1 MKKTFSLIL
10 SLALLMS
17 SFSAITVHAADA
29 SSYFKEEEAFFF
41 SFENKSDLDEPD
53 MQFDNGSD
61 GTFQTA
67 GAATYFTPGANGSAG
82 AVAVH
87 TEVKEGNQGIQNS
100 GVNNIKLIPGKDY
113 EISMNIKLLSA
124 YNYAICPNVNFF
136 IMTQNTKTYSNA
148 ACTEGESSTGS
159 YYSVFKVKGDS
170 VFTKNSDGTIS
181 DEWST
186 LKATFTVPTQFSSN
200 RFVKAG
206 ELSNFQIFARFGSSE
221 HSIDTASDF
230 TSEFYATREDVTVRV
245 TNGKPEIRKNVWIEY
260 ALDDICLLPAA
271 YTSESVDPEPE
282 PEPRELAFW
291 DQDFESGKLGTGE
304 DGLLYEAMSYTPEF
318 TDDTPEELPDSTKAL
333 KAVYKDSADGLL
345 DLKIKTG
352 DNSKKL
358 WYNRTYKV
366 SFWAKTS
373 QAVVD
378 YAKNTG
384 KSMHFIQERTSEQR
398 LERRKDKWPN
408 MELKVEYDTNWK
420 YYEIY
425 YRETLNESLSR
436 SSENDGWTTIFDFR
450 FKLPG
455 NRSDSPATD
464 ADGDKTYT
472 YKTLAGESV
481 TEKAKNF
488 EIYLDDFKVEPTNIV
503 YNGDMAI
510 AEAADSTIPFLHYD
524 GRTKNNGQDY
534 YLAGSDTFSP
544 AVLGDGTITADNT
557 FAEVSGIAN
566 ENVLKL
572 TEADDKMHQEVEI
585 DNKKKYTVSFWAK
598 ADDGAAV
605 GKNLLPV
612 MDRSIIGDM
621 RDDTTIEITPKDNSA
636 KVSINDPANPD
647 YNLGMGYG
655 NTTGETGDVPFM
667 LFSGPMGNSHS
678 STTLNLTAAGE
689 KIVKDDY
696 FTRLKAD
703 PATAWN
709 YEYYNGESWVSTNN
723 QDEFS
728 SNLALTEGW
737 KEYTFDYE
745 CNYEGDHYRMPEFS
759 IDTDEAVNFSLA
771 NISIVEQESGEEP
784 VTPPPA
790 DTPSEFKASNV
801 SATSSKESLTTSD
814 SINVSWDFEMESG
827 KDTQEADG
835 KSFIKIYANDG
846 ANRYFVAAA
855 RADAAGRADIKA
867 TQDLFGKNLEF
878 EVIPVDKNGNCG
890 HSGTAVFSGKITL
903 AMTSDLAI
911 DLNKTSVNWSVN
923 VTAAETGAA
932 SAYIAQYDANNK
944 LVKIDLE
951 PISYT
956 DGEKTFGSNINVLD
970 SAVKVKLMVW
980 SDTFTPLASVKTVEL
995 MPVNKDPFAG
1005 DDQINVVFL
1014 GDSLY
1019 AGAGAGSE
1027 ENKWVTKVSKWF
1039 EQTYA
1044 TDNVKVTCTNKGV
1057 GGTTT
1062 EYSLVRVLR
1071 DVVALEPD
1079 VVFFSH
1085 TINDGSRD
1093 TRRNMESVVR
1103 TLMEMDNPP
1112 YIIFTRSTNQNLT
1125 QSNGYGNQVADF
1137 YNLPLIDDLEAYKA
1151 VLAETGKPASDFFSD
1166 GTHPNA
1172 AGYQIIVDEV
1182 IRCIESGR
1190 YYHRPVVRSD
1200 KLMENSGTI
1209 AEVNFISATD
1219 SSVVKLNGNWST
1231 GSNYVHS
1238 TTVGDTMTINF
1249 TGDIFAFEYGLH
1261 NDAGNIEV
1269 RVDGNLVK
1277 TFDVHYNGQTGYQRV
1292 CKDNSAL
1299 FDLDYGEHTVE
1310 LKMVPGPNSSGG
1322 NIQNRFFT
1330 IMTGSWVQE

>member
-17 SFSAITVHAADA
+17 TLSAITVHAADA

-41 SFENKSDLDEPD
+41 SFENKSDLDMPD
-53 MQFDNGSD
+53 MQFDNGSN
-61 GTFQTA
+61 GSFQTA

-87 TEVKEGNQGIQNS
+87 TEVKAGNQGIQNA
-100 GVNNIKLIPGKDY
+100 GINNIKLIPGKDY

-124 YNYAICPNVNFF
+124 ENYAVCPNVNFF

-148 ACTEGESSTGS
+148 ACTEGESAAGS

-186 LKATFTVPTQFSSN
+186 LKATFTVPSQYSSN
-200 RFVKAG
+200 RFVKPG

-230 TSEFYATREDVTVRV
+230 TPEFQATREDVTVRPNEV
-245 TNGKPEIRKNVWIEY
+245 RKNYWIEY
-260 ALDDICLLPAA
+260 VLDDICLLPAA
-271 YTSESVDPEPE
+271 YTSESIDPEPE
-282 PEPRELAFW
+282 PEPQELAFW

-304 DGLLYEAMSYTPEF
+304 DGLLYEAMSYGPQF
-318 TDDTPEELPDSTKAL
+318 TNDTPEALPDSTKAL
-333 KAVYKDSADGLL
+333 KAVYNGSDDGLL
-345 DLKIKTG
+345 DLKVKTG

-503 YNGDMAI
+503 YNGNMAI

-557 FAEVSGIAN
+557 FAEASGIDN

-621 RDDTTIEITPKDNSA
+621 RNDEQTTITVKNGGGEKT
-636 KVSINDPANPD
+636 INDPTNPD

-655 NTTGETGDVPFM
+655 NTTGEKGDVPFM

-678 STTLNLTAAGE
+678 STTLNLTHKDE

-723 QDEFS
+723 QNEFS

-759 IDTDEAVNFSLA
+759 IDTDETANFSLA
-771 NISIVEQESGEEP
+771 NISIVEQESEEEEP

-890 HSGTAVFSGKITL
+890 HSGTAVFGGKITL

-1044 TDNVKVTCTNKGV
+1044 TGNVKVTCTNKGV

-1062 EYSLVRVLR
+1062 DYSLVRVIR
-1071 DVVALEPD
+1071 DVVNLNPD

-1112 YIIFTRSTNQNLT
+1112 YIIFTRSTNQALVE
-1125 QSNGYGNQVADF
+1125 SNGYGNQVADF

-1151 VLAETGKPASDFFSD
+1151 VLAETGKPVSDFFSD

-1172 AGYQIIVDEV
+1172 DGYQIIVDEV
-1182 IRCIESGR
+1182 IRCLKTGR
-1190 YYHRPVVRSD
+1190 YYHRPTPPNG
-1200 KLMENSGTI
+1200 KLIENSGAI
-1209 AEVNFISATD
+1209 KEATWF
-1219 SSVVKLNGNWST
+1219 SSTDTSKVERSIGWTANGNYVQ
-1231 GSNYVHS
+1231 SNAE
-1238 TTVGDTMTINF
+1238 GDTLKFSF
-1249 TGDIFAFEYGLH
+1249 TGDILAFEYGLH
-1261 NDAGNIEV
+1261 KDSGLIEV
-1269 RVDGNLVK
+1269 WVDDKLEVTCNPRYDDK
-1277 TFDVHYNGQTGYQRV
+1277 ITSYQMV
-1292 CKDNSAL
+1292 CKSDSIL
-1299 FDLDYGEHTVE
+1299 LDLEYGEHDVVMKTV
-1310 LKMVPGPNSSGG
+1310 PNPKVTGSQVDRIFG
-1322 NIQNRFFT
+1322 